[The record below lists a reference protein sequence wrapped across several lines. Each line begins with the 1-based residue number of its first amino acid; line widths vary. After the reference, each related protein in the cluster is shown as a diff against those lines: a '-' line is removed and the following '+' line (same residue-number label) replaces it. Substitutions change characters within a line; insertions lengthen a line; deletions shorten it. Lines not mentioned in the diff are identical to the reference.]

1 MYKYTYF
8 FTCSTAGACP
18 IKKLMRIK
26 FNIDINSNGK
36 CVIELRRALS

>member
-1 MYKYTYF
+1 MYCNYDSIVNT
-8 FTCSTAGACP
+8 GACP

-36 CVIELRRALS
+36 LVIELRRALS